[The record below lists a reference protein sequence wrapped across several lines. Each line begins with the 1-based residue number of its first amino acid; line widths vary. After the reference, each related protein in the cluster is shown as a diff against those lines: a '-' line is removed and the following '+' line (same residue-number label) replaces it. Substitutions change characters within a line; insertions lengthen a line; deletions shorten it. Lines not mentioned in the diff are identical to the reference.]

1 VVAYSN
7 SMPSTFYERKR
18 LNFVQNFFILYYTTL
33 SQNCLKT
40 RSREVVLLNVLLVAG
55 IGLVA
60 ILSALL
66 VLYDDQ
72 SVGRKTC
79 ARFVILSSISQV
91 AKFKFQ
97 RSQESNSILQNFFK
111 SVKWI
116 FYSVFLY

>member
-1 VVAYSN
+1 MVAYSN

-18 LNFVQNFFILYYTTL
+18 LKFVQNFLFYTSL

-55 IGLVA
+55 IVLVA

-79 ARFVILSSISQV
+79 ARFVIISSISEV
-91 AKFKFQ
+91 TKFKFQ
-97 RSQESNSILQNFFK
+97 RPQESNSILPNFF
-111 SVKWI
+111 
-116 FYSVFLY
+116 